1 MNFRGS
7 RFQDGTGDPEINLI
21 PFIDILLVILIF
33 LMLTTTY
40 SRYNE
45 LQLNLPLANA
55 EPMRDKPQ
63 EIVVS
68 LDTGGNYAVD
78 GAVVGPAS
86 PAQLTSLLQQAAR
99 AKPQAIVV
107 ISADGLASHQSVVS
121 IMEAARNA
129 GLARVTFATQA
140 TPGH

>member
-1 MNFRGS
+1 MNFQGS
-7 RFQDGTGDPEINLI
+7 AFQGNSEPEINLI
-21 PFIDILLVILIF
+21 PFIDVLLVILIF

-55 EPMRDKPQ
+55 EQMRDKPQ
-63 EIVVS
+63 EIVVAV
-68 LDTGGNYAVD
+68 DTSGQYAVD
-78 GAVVGPAS
+78 GNVIGPSS
-86 PAQLTSLLQQAAR
+86 PAQLTALLRQAAS

-107 ISADGLASHQSVVS
+107 ISADGMASHQSVVS

-140 TPGH
+140 TPGG